1 MSSDC
6 RRAAVAALDPAL
18 EDRPDK
24 TYHDLAEVVRCLVLL
39 RAESTATRR
48 EGAPGGSLERYNA
61 VLSMVIGGEYPLA
74 GLPRGRFHKARDQLA
89 SRLVAP

>member
-1 MSSDC
+1 VSSDC

-48 EGAPGGSLERYNA
+48 EGAPGGSLERYDA
-61 VLSMVIGGEYPLA
+61 VLSMVIGGEYTLA
-74 GLPRGRFHKARDQLA
+74 GLRRGRFHKARDQLA